1 MAGTGTGTIADDDA
15 APTSITL
22 TVDDDGVGEGEGAT
36 TITVTATVDGATRFA
51 DARTVRVSVSGS
63 GTAGAVDFAPVTAFD
78 IEIAAGAAS
87 GAGTFVLRPTDDA
100 VDETDETVT
109 VGGASG
115 GLTVN
120 PDTISLTDDDGA
132 PTSITLTVD
141 DDDVGEDDGATTITV
156 TATVNGATPFA
167 EVRMVRVSVSG
178 SGTAGAVDFAPV
190 TAFDVSIAAG
200 AASGTGTFVLRPTD
214 DAVDETDETVTV
226 GGTSSGLTVNSDT
239 ITLTDD
245 DATPTSI
252 TLTVDEGAVDEGDG
266 ATTITVTAAVDGA
279 TRFADDRTVRVSVSG
294 SGTAGTVDFAPVPA
308 FDVSIAAGAA
318 SGTGTFVLRPTDDAV
333 DETDETV
340 TMGGTSSGLAVN
352 PDTISLTDDD
362 GVPTSITLTVDDDD
376 VGEGDGTTTIT
387 VTATVN
393 GATPFAEVRTVR
405 VSVSGSGTAGAVDF
419 WAQSGFDISLA
430 AGAASGTGT
439 FMLRPTDDA
448 VDETDE
454 TVTVNGTSSGLTVN
468 SDTITL
474 TDDDAAPSSI
484 TLTVDDDSVGEG
496 EGDGATTITVTAA
509 VDGTTRFADSRTVR
523 VSVLGS
529 GTATAVDFAAV
540 PAFDITIAAGA
551 ASGTETFLLRPID
564 DAVDETDETVTVNG
578 AASGL
583 TVNSDT
589 ITLTD
594 DDAAPS
600 SITLT
605 VDDDGVDEG
614 DGATTIM
621 VTATVDGA
629 RRFAD
634 SRTVRVSVSGS
645 GTATAVDFAAVSAFD
660 VSIAAGAASGAGTFV
675 LTPTDDVLDETDETV
690 TVGGTSGGLTVNPD
704 TISLTDDDGAPTS
717 ITLTVDE
724 GAVDEGDG
732 ATTITVTATVNGATP
747 FAEDRTVRGSVSG
760 SGTAGAVD
768 FAPVSA
774 FDVSIAAGTASGTGT
789 FVLRPTDDAVD
800 ETDETVTVSGTSS
813 GLTVNSD
820 TIRLTDDDGTPTLTI
835 DSPSV
840 SEGDSGSKDLTFTVT
855 LSAAS
860 GKEVTVDWAERT
872 GGTATSRTDYTSV
885 TGGTLAFPAGATSRT
900 FNVSVTGDT
909 VDEADETILVS
920 LSDPTNATLSTAT
933 GTGTITDD
941 DGAPTITLTVD
952 DDGVGEGDGT
962 TTITVT
968 ATVDG
973 ATRFAEVRTVRV
985 SVSGSGMAGAVD
997 FAAVSAFD
1005 IEIAAGAAS
1014 GLQSFY
1020 LRPIDDAVDETD
1032 ETVTVSGASGGLT
1045 VNSDTITLTDDDAA
1059 PSSIT
1064 LTVDDDVVGEGD
1076 GATTITVTA
1085 TVDGATSFADDR
1097 TVRVSVSGSGTS
1109 GAVDFAAVPAFD
1121 VSIAAGAASGSGTFT
1136 LRPTGDALDE
1146 TDETVTVGGT
1156 SSGLTVNPDTI
1167 SLTDDD
1173 GVPTSITLTVDDDV
1187 VGEVDG
1193 ATTITVTA
1201 TVNGATQFAEVRTVR
1216 VSVSG
1221 SGTAGA
1227 VDFAPVSAF
1236 DVSIAAG
1243 AASGTGTF
1251 VLRPTDDALDETDE
1265 TVTVSGTSSGLT
1277 VNSDRIRLEDDDAAP
1292 SSITLTVH
1300 DVVVGEDDGAPT
1312 ITVTATVDGAT
1323 RFADARTV
1331 RVSVLGSGM
1340 VGAVDFAAV
1349 PAFDVEIAAGAARG
1363 TGTFV
1368 LRPTDDALDETDETV
1383 TVGGASSG
1391 LTVNSDTITLTDDD
1405 AAPSSITLTVDDDGV
1420 GEGDGATA
1428 ITVTATVD
1436 GTTRFVDS
1444 RTVRVSVSGS
1454 GTAGAVDFAPV
1465 TAFDI
1470 EIAAGAASGAGTFV
1484 LRPTGDAVDE
1494 TDETV
1499 TVSGISG
1506 SLTVNSDTISLTD
1519 DDGAPTSIT
1528 LTVDDDVVGEV
1539 DGATTITVTAT
1550 VNGATPFAEDRTVRV
1565 SVSGSGTATAVDF
1578 APVSAFDVS
1587 IAAGAASGTGTFVL
1601 TPTDDAVDETDETV
1615 TVGGTSS
1622 GLTVNSDTITL
1633 TDEDAAPSSI
1643 TLRATYDSI
1652 QETDEFNNIGVIATV
1667 DGATRF
1673 ADSRTVRVSVSGSG
1687 TAGAVD
1693 FLAHS
1698 GFDIEIAAGAA
1709 SGQRYFALRP
1719 INDRVDETDE
1729 TVTVSGTS
1737 SGLTVNSD
1745 TVTLIDDD
1753 AAPSSITLTVDDDVV
1768 GENDGAPTITVTATV
1783 DGATQFADARTVR
1796 VSVSGSGTAGA
1807 VDFAPVSAFDIEIAA
1822 GAASGSDTFTL
1833 RPIDDAVYE
1842 TAETVTVSG
1851 TSSGLRVNSDTVTLY
1866 DDDRDKVP
1874 RSITLTVDDDS
1885 VGEGDG
1891 ATTITVTAT
1900 VNGRGTARFAE
1911 AGTVRVSVSGSGTAG
1926 AVDFAPVSAFDVEIA
1941 AGAASGTGTFTLT
1954 PTDDVV
1960 DETDETVTVG
1970 GTSPRGIRV
1979 ISDTISLTDDDGAP
1993 TSITLTVDDDVVGE
2007 ADGATTITV
2016 TATVNGATPFAED
2029 RTVRVNISGGYAAT
2043 AVYFAQ
2049 VGDFDIEIAAG
2060 AASGTGTFEL
2070 TPTDDVMD
2078 ETDETVTVSGASS
2091 GLTVNSDTI
2100 TLTDDDAAP
2109 TSITLTVDDDV
2120 VGEVDGATTITVTA
2134 AVDGATR
2141 FADARTVRV
2150 NVSGSGTAGAVDF
2163 AAVPAFDIEIA
2174 VRAAS
2179 GTGTF
2184 VLTPT
2189 DDALDETDETVTVS
2203 GALSGLTVNSDTIRL
2218 TDDDAAPT
2226 SITLTVD
2233 DDSVDESDEVNRIQ
2247 VFARV
2252 DGTTRFAD
2260 ARTVRVNVSGSGTA
2274 TAMDFAA
2281 VPAFDIEI
2289 AAGATVGTGIF
2300 WLIPTDDALDETDET
2315 VTVSGTSNGLTV
2327 NSDTI
2332 TLTDNDAAPSSIT
2345 LTVHDDGVGEDDGAT
2360 TITVTATVDGATRFA
2375 EDRTVRVSVSGSGT
2389 ATAVDFAPVTA
2400 FDIEIAAGAASG
2412 TGTFELTPTD
2422 DSVDETDET
2431 VTVSGTSG
2439 GLTVNPDTISL
2450 TDDDAAPSS
2459 ITLTVGTDRYE
2470 GYNNG
2475 RKFGVEGSSTTF
2487 FVTATVDGATRFADS
2502 RTVRVSVSGS
2512 GTATAVDFA
2521 PVSAFDVSIAA
2532 GAASGTGTFV
2542 LRPTDDA
2549 LDETDETVTV
2559 SGMSSGLTVS
2569 SDTITLVDDD
2579 GGPTSI
2585 TLTVDDDGVFEDDGA
2600 TTITVTATVNG
2611 ATPFAEAR
2619 TVRVSVSGSGRATAV
2634 DFAAVPVFDITI
2646 AAGAGSSTGT
2656 FVLRPTDDAVDET
2669 PEIVTVGGTSSGLT
2683 VNSAKI
2689 TLVDD
2694 DAAPTSITLTVDDDD
2709 VGEGDGATTITV
2721 TATVDGARRFADSRT
2736 VRVSVSG
2743 SGRATAVDFAAV
2755 SAFDVEIA
2763 AGAGSGTGT
2772 FMLTPTDDAVD
2783 EIDETVTVGGT
2794 SSGLTVNS
2802 DTIRLT
2808 DDDGVPTSI
2817 TLTVDDDVVGEDDE
2831 GATLTVT
2838 ATLNGTTRFAEAR
2851 TVRVSVSGSGTAG
2864 AVDFWAQSAFDVEI
2878 AAGAGS
2884 GTGTFM
2890 LTPTDDALDETDET
2904 VTVSGT
2910 SSGLTVNSDT
2920 ITLTDDD
2927 AAPSSITLTVDD
2939 DDVGERDGATTL
2951 TVTATVDGATRFAD
2965 SRTVR
2970 VSVSGSGTA
2979 GAVDFAPVSAFD
2991 VEIAAGA
2998 ASGAGTFVL
3007 RPTDDALD
3015 ETDETVTVSG
3025 TSSGLT
3031 VNSDT
3036 ISLTDDDATPTITLT
3051 VDDDGVGEGD
3061 GATTLT
3067 VTATVDGATRF
3078 ADSRRVRVS
3087 VSGSG
3092 TATAVDFAAVPA
3104 FDVSIA
3110 AGAAS
3115 GAGTFVLRPTDD
3127 AVDETDE
3134 TVTVS
3139 GISGSLTVNSDTITL
3154 TDDDAAPTSI
3164 TLTVDDDGVGE
3175 GDGATT
3181 ITATAT
3187 VDGAT
3192 RFVDSRTVR
3201 VSVSGSGTVGAVDF
3215 APVTAFDVSIAAGAA
3230 SGAGTFVLTPTDD
3243 ALDETDETV
3252 TVSGISGSLTVNPD
3266 TISLTDD
3273 DGVPTSITL
3282 TVIYFDV
3289 VGEDDGATP
3298 ITVMATLNGTTRF
3311 AEVRTV
3317 RVSVSG
3323 SGTAGAVDF
3332 APVPAFDISIAA
3344 GAASNTRYFVL
3355 RPTDDALDETDET
3368 ITVSGTSSGLTVNS
3382 DTIRLTDDDGEPT
3395 LSIDSWRVSEGD
3407 SGSKDL
3413 TFTVTLSTASDRQV
3427 TVSYADATTGT
3438 ATSGVDYTTIAGGT
3452 LTFPAGA
3459 TSQTFNVSV
3468 TGDVLDES
3476 NETILV
3482 SLSDPTNATIS
3493 TATGTGTIAD
3503 DDAAPTS
3510 ITLTVD
3516 DDDVGEG
3523 DGATTITVT
3532 AAVDGATRFTD
3543 ARTVRVSVSGSSTA
3557 GAVDFSRLVSAFPIR
3572 IAAGAASGTGTFVL
3586 RPTDDALD
3594 ETDETVTVSGIS
3606 GSLTVNSDTIRLT
3619 DDDGEPIL
3627 SINSPS
3633 VSEGDS
3639 GSKYLTFTVTLSAV
3653 SGKEVTVD
3661 YADAGTGTATPSP
3674 NSVADYTAITGGT
3687 LTFPAGATSQSFD
3700 VSVTGDVLD
3709 ESHETLRVS
3718 LSDPTNATI
3727 STATGTGTITDDDGA
3742 ATSITLTVDD
3752 DNVGEGDGTTTIT
3765 VTATVDGA
3773 TRFADRRVVRV
3784 SVSSGTATA
3793 VDFGGG
3799 GGFDVEIAAGAASG
3813 AGTFVLTPTDD
3824 ALDETDETVTVSGTS
3839 SGLTVNSDTIT
3850 LTDNDAAPSLS
3861 IDSPSVREASGYYRY
3876 HNVDLT
3882 FTVTLSAASGKEVT
3896 VDYVDAG
3903 TGTATPSPNSV
3914 VDYIAITGGT
3924 LTFPAGATS
3933 QTFDVSVWSDSR
3945 DDPDETV
3952 VVTLSNAVNA
3962 TIGTATGTGTIT
3974 DDDAEPTLLINADHY
3989 ARPHRSPSVSEGDSG
4004 SKDLTFTV
4012 WLSPASGKEV
4022 TVDYADAGTGTAT
4035 SGTDYTAIT
4044 SGTLTFPE
4052 GTTRR
4057 EITVS
4062 VTGDTVDE
4070 ADETIQVSL
4079 SDPTNATISTATDT
4093 GTITDDDG
4101 APTITLTVDDDDV
4114 GEGDGAAT
4122 ITVTATVDGATR
4134 FADSRTVRVS
4144 VSGSGRATTVDFA
4157 AVSAFDIEI
4166 AAGAASGTGTF
4177 VLTPTDD
4184 VVDEIDETVI
4194 VSGTSSGLTVSS
4206 DTISL
4211 TDDDGVPTSITL
4223 TVDDDVVGEGD
4234 GATTITVTATVDGAT
4249 SFANDRT
4256 VVVSVSGSG
4265 TAGAVDFSV
4274 RSAAGGGRFPIRI
4287 AAGAASGAR
4296 TFMLTPT
4303 DDTLDETDETVTVSG
4318 ISANLTVNSDTI
4330 RLTDDDGEPTLS
4342 IDSWRVSEG
4351 DGGSKDLTF
4360 TVVLSAASGRQVT
4373 VDYADEGTGTAT
4385 SGTDYTAITSG
4396 TLTFPEGITRREITV
4411 SVTGD
4416 VLEESNETILVSL
4429 SDPTNAT
4436 LSTATGTG
4444 TITDDDGAPTI
4455 TLTVDDDDVGEGDGA
4470 TTITVTATVDGAT
4483 RFADART
4490 VRVSVS
4496 GSGTAGA
4503 VDFAAV
4509 SDFDVEIAAGAAS
4522 GAGTFT
4528 LRPTDDA
4535 LDETD
4540 ETVTVGGTS
4549 SGLTVN
4555 SDTIRLTDDDGAPTS
4570 ITLTVDD
4577 DDVGEGDGS
4586 TTITVTAT
4594 VDGATPFAEDRTVR
4608 ASVSGSGTAGAV
4620 DFAPVTAFDVSIAA
4634 GATSGA
4640 GTFVL
4645 RPTDD
4650 TLDETDETVTVG
4662 GASSGLTVNS
4672 DTIRLTDDDGEPALS
4687 IDSWRVS
4694 EGDGGSKDLTFT
4706 VVLSAASG
4714 KEVTVDYADAGTGT
4728 ATSGVDYTA
4737 IAGGTLIFP
4746 AGATSQSFD
4755 VSVTGDVLDESHETL
4770 RVSLSDPTNATISTA
4785 TGTGTITDDDGAPT
4799 ITLTVDDDD
4808 VGEGDGGHHHHRHRC
4823 GGRHHAV
4830 RRGQDGPGERV
4841 GERHGG
4847 GGGLRAGVGLR
4858 HLDCRRGGE
4867 RRGDFR
4873 ADADRRRCGRDR
4885 RDGDR
4890 EQPVERLDGELRH
4903 DPPHGRRRGAEFDHL
4918 DGGRR
4923 RRGRGGRGHP
4933 HHGDGHVERYDDPV
4947 RRGQD
4952 GPGECVGERHGGGGG
4967 LLGAYVRRRG
4977 PLPHPDRRRGGERH
4991 GDLRAEADRRHVG
5004 RDRRDRHGERHG
5016 ERPDGEFG
5024 HDPPDGRR
5032 RGADPVHR
5040 FVESERGGRR
5050 FEGLDVHGG
5059 PERGQRQAGDGGL
5072 RRRGD
5077 GDGHFGD
5084 RLHGHHQR
5092 HADLPRG
5099 HHQTGDHGVGDG
5111 RRSGGVE
5118 RDDPGV
5124 AERPDERNALDG
5136 HRYGDDHG
5144 RRRGA
5149 DHHADGGRRRRGRGR
5164 RRHHDHGDGHGGR
5177 RDAVRRFQDGPG
5189 ERVGERDGGGGGL
5202 RGGVGL
5208 RHRDCRRGGERHGDV
5223 HADADRRRGGRDR
5236 RDRHG
5241 GRHVERPDGELRH
5254 DPPHGRRR
5262 GADLDHADGGRRCR
5276 GRGRRGHHHHG
5287 DRHGE
5292 RRHAVCRGQDGA
5304 GECVGE
5310 RDGGGGGLRAG
5321 DGLRRLDRRRGDER
5335 HGDLHAEA
5343 DRRLGGRDR
5352 RDGHGER
5359 RVERPDGEF
5368 GHDPPDGRRRGAD
5381 PVHRFVESERGGQRF
5396 EGLDVHGGPERGQR
5410 QAGDS
5415 ELCRRHHGDGY
5426 IGGGL
5431 HGDRGG
5437 HADLPRG
5444 RHQPEFR
5451 CLGDGRRSGR
5461 VARDAPGVAE
5471 RPDERNALDGHRDG
5485 DDHGRRRGADHHAGG
5500 GRRRRGRGRRGH
5512 HHHRHRRGGRHHA
5525 VRRGQDGSGGRV
5537 GERDGGGGGLRAGV
5551 GLRHLDHRRGGERR
5565 GDLRADAD
5573 RRRVGRD
5580 RRDRHGERHFRQPDG
5595 ELRHDHVD

>member
-1 MAGTGTGTIADDDA
+1 
-15 APTSITL
+15 
-22 TVDDDGVGEGEGAT
+22 
-36 TITVTATVDGATRFA
+36 
-51 DARTVRVSVSGS
+51 
-63 GTAGAVDFAPVTAFD
+63 
-78 IEIAAGAAS
+78 
-87 GAGTFVLRPTDDA
+87 
-100 VDETDETVT
+100 
-109 VGGASG
+109 
-115 GLTVN
+115 
-120 PDTISLTDDDGA
+120 
-132 PTSITLTVD
+132 
-141 DDDVGEDDGATTITV
+141 
-156 TATVNGATPFA
+156 
-167 EVRMVRVSVSG
+167 
-178 SGTAGAVDFAPV
+178 
-190 TAFDVSIAAG
+190 
-200 AASGTGTFVLRPTD
+200 
-214 DAVDETDETVTV
+214 
-226 GGTSSGLTVNSDT
+226 
-239 ITLTDD
+239 
-245 DATPTSI
+245 
-252 TLTVDEGAVDEGDG
+252 
-266 ATTITVTAAVDGA
+266 
-279 TRFADDRTVRVSVSG
+279 
-294 SGTAGTVDFAPVPA
+294 
-308 FDVSIAAGAA
+308 
-318 SGTGTFVLRPTDDAV
+318 
-333 DETDETV
+333 
-340 TMGGTSSGLAVN
+340 
-352 PDTISLTDDD
+352 
-362 GVPTSITLTVDDDD
+362 
-376 VGEGDGTTTIT
+376 
-387 VTATVN
+387 
-393 GATPFAEVRTVR
+393 
-405 VSVSGSGTAGAVDF
+405 
-419 WAQSGFDISLA
+419 
-430 AGAASGTGT
+430 
-439 FMLRPTDDA
+439 
-448 VDETDE
+448 
-454 TVTVNGTSSGLTVN
+454 
-468 SDTITL
+468 
-474 TDDDAAPSSI
+474 
-484 TLTVDDDSVGEG
+484 
-496 EGDGATTITVTAA
+496 
-509 VDGTTRFADSRTVR
+509 
-523 VSVLGS
+523 
-529 GTATAVDFAAV
+529 
-540 PAFDITIAAGA
+540 
-551 ASGTETFLLRPID
+551 
-564 DAVDETDETVTVNG
+564 
-578 AASGL
+578 
-583 TVNSDT
+583 
-589 ITLTD
+589 
-594 DDAAPS
+594 
-600 SITLT
+600 
-605 VDDDGVDEG
+605 
-614 DGATTIM
+614 
-621 VTATVDGA
+621 
-629 RRFAD
+629 
-634 SRTVRVSVSGS
+634 
-645 GTATAVDFAAVSAFD
+645 
-660 VSIAAGAASGAGTFV
+660 
-675 LTPTDDVLDETDETV
+675 
-690 TVGGTSGGLTVNPD
+690 
-704 TISLTDDDGAPTS
+704 
-717 ITLTVDE
+717 
-724 GAVDEGDG
+724 
-732 ATTITVTATVNGATP
+732 
-747 FAEDRTVRGSVSG
+747 
-760 SGTAGAVD
+760 
-768 FAPVSA
+768 
-774 FDVSIAAGTASGTGT
+774 
-789 FVLRPTDDAVD
+789 
-800 ETDETVTVSGTSS
+800 
-813 GLTVNSD
+813 
-820 TIRLTDDDGTPTLTI
+820 
-835 DSPSV
+835 
-840 SEGDSGSKDLTFTVT
+840 
-855 LSAAS
+855 
-860 GKEVTVDWAERT
+860 
-872 GGTATSRTDYTSV
+872 
-885 TGGTLAFPAGATSRT
+885 
-900 FNVSVTGDT
+900 
-909 VDEADETILVS
+909 
-920 LSDPTNATLSTAT
+920 
-933 GTGTITDD
+933 
-941 DGAPTITLTVD
+941 
-952 DDGVGEGDGT
+952 
-962 TTITVT
+962 
-968 ATVDG
+968 
-973 ATRFAEVRTVRV
+973 
-985 SVSGSGMAGAVD
+985 
-997 FAAVSAFD
+997 
-1005 IEIAAGAAS
+1005 
-1014 GLQSFY
+1014 
-1020 LRPIDDAVDETD
+1020 
-1032 ETVTVSGASGGLT
+1032 
-1045 VNSDTITLTDDDAA
+1045 
-1059 PSSIT
+1059 
-1064 LTVDDDVVGEGD
+1064 
-1076 GATTITVTA
+1076 
-1085 TVDGATSFADDR
+1085 
-1097 TVRVSVSGSGTS
+1097 
-1109 GAVDFAAVPAFD
+1109 
-1121 VSIAAGAASGSGTFT
+1121 
-1136 LRPTGDALDE
+1136 
-1146 TDETVTVGGT
+1146 
-1156 SSGLTVNPDTI
+1156 
-1167 SLTDDD
+1167 
-1173 GVPTSITLTVDDDV
+1173 
-1187 VGEVDG
+1187 
-1193 ATTITVTA
+1193 
-1201 TVNGATQFAEVRTVR
+1201 
-1216 VSVSG
+1216 
-1221 SGTAGA
+1221 
-1227 VDFAPVSAF
+1227 
-1236 DVSIAAG
+1236 
-1243 AASGTGTF
+1243 
-1251 VLRPTDDALDETDE
+1251 
-1265 TVTVSGTSSGLT
+1265 
-1277 VNSDRIRLEDDDAAP
+1277 
-1292 SSITLTVH
+1292 
-1300 DVVVGEDDGAPT
+1300 
-1312 ITVTATVDGAT
+1312 
-1323 RFADARTV
+1323 
-1331 RVSVLGSGM
+1331 
-1340 VGAVDFAAV
+1340 
-1349 PAFDVEIAAGAARG
+1349 
-1363 TGTFV
+1363 
-1368 LRPTDDALDETDETV
+1368 
-1383 TVGGASSG
+1383 
-1391 LTVNSDTITLTDDD
+1391 
-1405 AAPSSITLTVDDDGV
+1405 
-1420 GEGDGATA
+1420 
-1428 ITVTATVD
+1428 
-1436 GTTRFVDS
+1436 
-1444 RTVRVSVSGS
+1444 
-1454 GTAGAVDFAPV
+1454 
-1465 TAFDI
+1465 
-1470 EIAAGAASGAGTFV
+1470 
-1484 LRPTGDAVDE
+1484 
-1494 TDETV
+1494 
-1499 TVSGISG
+1499 
-1506 SLTVNSDTISLTD
+1506 
-1519 DDGAPTSIT
+1519 
-1528 LTVDDDVVGEV
+1528 
-1539 DGATTITVTAT
+1539 
-1550 VNGATPFAEDRTVRV
+1550 
-1565 SVSGSGTATAVDF
+1565 
-1578 APVSAFDVS
+1578 
-1587 IAAGAASGTGTFVL
+1587 
-1601 TPTDDAVDETDETV
+1601 
-1615 TVGGTSS
+1615 
-1622 GLTVNSDTITL
+1622 
-1633 TDEDAAPSSI
+1633 
-1643 TLRATYDSI
+1643 
-1652 QETDEFNNIGVIATV
+1652 
-1667 DGATRF
+1667 
-1673 ADSRTVRVSVSGSG
+1673 
-1687 TAGAVD
+1687 
-1693 FLAHS
+1693 
-1698 GFDIEIAAGAA
+1698 
-1709 SGQRYFALRP
+1709 
-1719 INDRVDETDE
+1719 
-1729 TVTVSGTS
+1729 
-1737 SGLTVNSD
+1737 
-1745 TVTLIDDD
+1745 
-1753 AAPSSITLTVDDDVV
+1753 
-1768 GENDGAPTITVTATV
+1768 
-1783 DGATQFADARTVR
+1783 
-1796 VSVSGSGTAGA
+1796 
-1807 VDFAPVSAFDIEIAA
+1807 
-1822 GAASGSDTFTL
+1822 
-1833 RPIDDAVYE
+1833 
-1842 TAETVTVSG
+1842 
-1851 TSSGLRVNSDTVTLY
+1851 
-1866 DDDRDKVP
+1866 
-1874 RSITLTVDDDS
+1874 
-1885 VGEGDG
+1885 
-1891 ATTITVTAT
+1891 
-1900 VNGRGTARFAE
+1900 
-1911 AGTVRVSVSGSGTAG
+1911 
-1926 AVDFAPVSAFDVEIA
+1926 
-1941 AGAASGTGTFTLT
+1941 
-1954 PTDDVV
+1954 
-1960 DETDETVTVG
+1960 
-1970 GTSPRGIRV
+1970 
-1979 ISDTISLTDDDGAP
+1979 
-1993 TSITLTVDDDVVGE
+1993 
-2007 ADGATTITV
+2007 
-2016 TATVNGATPFAED
+2016 
-2029 RTVRVNISGGYAAT
+2029 
-2043 AVYFAQ
+2043 
-2049 VGDFDIEIAAG
+2049 
-2060 AASGTGTFEL
+2060 
-2070 TPTDDVMD
+2070 
-2078 ETDETVTVSGASS
+2078 
-2091 GLTVNSDTI
+2091 
-2100 TLTDDDAAP
+2100 
-2109 TSITLTVDDDV
+2109 
-2120 VGEVDGATTITVTA
+2120 
-2134 AVDGATR
+2134 
-2141 FADARTVRV
+2141 
-2150 NVSGSGTAGAVDF
+2150 
-2163 AAVPAFDIEIA
+2163 
-2174 VRAAS
+2174 
-2179 GTGTF
+2179 
-2184 VLTPT
+2184 
-2189 DDALDETDETVTVS
+2189 
-2203 GALSGLTVNSDTIRL
+2203 
-2218 TDDDAAPT
+2218 
-2226 SITLTVD
+2226 
-2233 DDSVDESDEVNRIQ
+2233 
-2247 VFARV
+2247 
-2252 DGTTRFAD
+2252 
-2260 ARTVRVNVSGSGTA
+2260 
-2274 TAMDFAA
+2274 
-2281 VPAFDIEI
+2281 
-2289 AAGATVGTGIF
+2289 
-2300 WLIPTDDALDETDET
+2300 
-2315 VTVSGTSNGLTV
+2315 
-2327 NSDTI
+2327 
-2332 TLTDNDAAPSSIT
+2332 
-2345 LTVHDDGVGEDDGAT
+2345 
-2360 TITVTATVDGATRFA
+2360 
-2375 EDRTVRVSVSGSGT
+2375 
-2389 ATAVDFAPVTA
+2389 
-2400 FDIEIAAGAASG
+2400 
-2412 TGTFELTPTD
+2412 
-2422 DSVDETDET
+2422 
-2431 VTVSGTSG
+2431 
-2439 GLTVNPDTISL
+2439 
-2450 TDDDAAPSS
+2450 
-2459 ITLTVGTDRYE
+2459 
-2470 GYNNG
+2470 
-2475 RKFGVEGSSTTF
+2475 
-2487 FVTATVDGATRFADS
+2487 
-2502 RTVRVSVSGS
+2502 
-2512 GTATAVDFA
+2512 
-2521 PVSAFDVSIAA
+2521 
-2532 GAASGTGTFV
+2532 
-2542 LRPTDDA
+2542 
-2549 LDETDETVTV
+2549 
-2559 SGMSSGLTVS
+2559 
-2569 SDTITLVDDD
+2569 
-2579 GGPTSI
+2579 
-2585 TLTVDDDGVFEDDGA
+2585 
-2600 TTITVTATVNG
+2600 
-2611 ATPFAEAR
+2611 
-2619 TVRVSVSGSGRATAV
+2619 
-2634 DFAAVPVFDITI
+2634 
-2646 AAGAGSSTGT
+2646 
-2656 FVLRPTDDAVDET
+2656 
-2669 PEIVTVGGTSSGLT
+2669 
-2683 VNSAKI
+2683 
-2689 TLVDD
+2689 
-2694 DAAPTSITLTVDDDD
+2694 
-2709 VGEGDGATTITV
+2709 
-2721 TATVDGARRFADSRT
+2721 
-2736 VRVSVSG
+2736 
-2743 SGRATAVDFAAV
+2743 
-2755 SAFDVEIA
+2755 
-2763 AGAGSGTGT
+2763 
-2772 FMLTPTDDAVD
+2772 MLTPTDDAVD

-2951 TVTATVDGATRFAD
+2951 TVTATVNGATRFAED
-2965 SRTVR
+2965 RTVR

-3154 TDDDAAPTSI
+3154 TDDDAAPSSI

-4144 VSGSGRATTVDFA
+4144 VSGSGRATAVDFA

-4223 TVDDDVVGEGD
+4223 TVDDDDVGEGD

-4416 VLEESNETILVSL
+4416 VLEESHETILVSL

-4608 ASVSGSGTAGAV
+4608 VSVSGSGTAGAV

-4672 DTIRLTDDDGEPALS
+4672 DTIRLTDDDGEPTLS

-4737 IAGGTLIFP
+4737 IAGGTLTFP

-4770 RVSLSDPTNATISTA
+4770 RVSLSDPTNATLSTA

-4808 VGEGDGGHHHHRHRC
+4808 VGEGDGATTITVTAAVDGTTRFAEARTVRVSVSGSGTAGAVDFAPVSDFDIEIAAGAASGAGTFVLTPTDDAVDEIDETVIVSSPSSGLTVNSDTIRLTDDDGVPSSITLTVDDDVVGEGDGDTPITVTATLNGTTTRFAEARTVRVSVSGSGTAGAVDFSVRTSAG
-4823 GGRHHAV
+4823 GGRFPIRIAAGAASGTGTFVLRPTDDTLDETDETVTVSGTVSGLTVNSDTIRLTDDDGEPTLSIDSWRVSEGDGGSKDLTFTVVLSAASGRQVTVDYADEGTGTATSGTDYTAITSGTLTFPEGITRREITVSVTGDVLEESNETILVSLSDPTNATLSTATGTGTITDDDGVPTITLTVDDDDVGEGDGATTITVTATVDGATRFADSRTVRVSVSGSGTAGAV
-4830 RRGQDGPGERV
+4830 DFAPVSAFDIEIAAGAASGTGTFTLTPTDDVVDEADETVTVGGTSSGLTVNSDTIRLTDDDGAPTSITLTVDDDDVGEDDGATTITVTATVNGATPFAEDRTVRVSVSGGGTAGAVDFAPVTAFDVSIAAGATSGAGTFVLRPTDDTLDETDETVTVSGASSGLTVNSDTIRLSDDDGEPTLSIDSWRVSEGDSGSKDLTFTVVLSAASGRQVTVSYADATTGTATSGVDYTAIAGGTLTFPAGATSQSFDVSVTGDVLDESHETLRVSLSDPTNATLSTATGTGTITDDDGAPTITLAVDDDDVGESDGATTITVTAAVDGTTRFAEARTVRV
-4841 GERHGG
+4841 GVSGSGTAGAVDFAPVSGFDISITAGAASGAGTFVLRPTDNAVDETDETVTVSGISGSLTVNSGTITLTDDDAAPTLSINSPSVTEGDSGSATLAFTVTLSAASGRQVTVSYADATTGTATSGTDYAAITGG
-4847 GGGLRAGVGLR
+4847 TLTFPAGATSQSFDVSVTGDVLDESIETILVSLSDPTNAVVSTVAGTGTGTITDDDAAPSSIILTVDDDGVG
-4858 HLDCRRGGE
+4858 E
-4867 RRGDFR
+4867 
-4873 ADADRRRCGRDR
+4873 
-4885 RDGDR
+4885 
-4890 EQPVERLDGELRH
+4890 
-4903 DPPHGRRRGAEFDHL
+4903 
-4918 DGGRR
+4918 
-4923 RRGRGGRGHP
+4923 
-4933 HHGDGHVERYDDPV
+4933 GDGATTITVTAAVDGATRFADDRTVRVSVSGSGTAGAVDFAPV
-4947 RRGQD
+4947 SAFDISIAAGAASGTGTFVLRPTDDAVDETDETVTVGGTSSGLTVNPDTISLTDDD
-4952 GPGECVGERHGGGGG
+4952 GAPTSITLTVDDDVVGEADGATTITVTATVNGATPFADDRTVRVSVSGSGTAGTVDFAPVSAFDISIAAGAASGTGTFVLRPTDDAVDETDETVTVSGASSG
-4967 LLGAYVRRRG
+4967 LTVKL
-4977 PLPHPDRRRGGERH
+4977 
-4991 GDLRAEADRRHVG
+4991 
-5004 RDRRDRHGERHG
+5004 
-5016 ERPDGEFG
+5016 G
-5024 HDPPDGRR
+5024 HDRVDRRR
-5032 RGADPVHR
+5032 RGAD
-5040 FVESERGGRR
+5040 F
-5050 FEGLDVHGG
+5050 
-5059 PERGQRQAGDGGL
+5059 
-5072 RRRGD
+5072 
-5077 GDGHFGD
+5077 
-5084 RLHGHHQR
+5084 HH
-5092 HADLPRG
+5092 P
-5099 HHQTGDHGVGDG
+5099 
-5111 RRSGGVE
+5111 
-5118 RDDPGV
+5118 
-5124 AERPDERNALDG
+5124 
-5136 HRYGDDHG
+5136 
-5144 RRRGA
+5144 
-5149 DHHADGGRRRRGRGR
+5149 DGGRRRRGRGR
-5164 RRHHDHGDGHGGR
+5164 R
-5177 RDAVRRFQDGPG
+5177 GP
-5189 ERVGERDGGGGGL
+5189 
-5202 RGGVGL
+5202 
-5208 RHRDCRRGGERHGDV
+5208 
-5223 HADADRRRGGRDR
+5223 
-5236 RDRHG
+5236 
-5241 GRHVERPDGELRH
+5241 
-5254 DPPHGRRR
+5254 PPSR
-5262 GADLDHADGGRRCR
+5262 
-5276 GRGRRGHHHHG
+5276 
-5287 DRHGE
+5287 
-5292 RRHAVCRGQDGA
+5292 
-5304 GECVGE
+5304 
-5310 RDGGGGGLRAG
+5310 
-5321 DGLRRLDRRRGDER
+5321 
-5335 HGDLHAEA
+5335 
-5343 DRRLGGRDR
+5343 
-5352 RDGHGER
+5352 
-5359 RVERPDGEF
+5359 
-5368 GHDPPDGRRRGAD
+5368 
-5381 PVHRFVESERGGQRF
+5381 
-5396 EGLDVHGGPERGQR
+5396 
-5410 QAGDS
+5410 
-5415 ELCRRHHGDGY
+5415 
-5426 IGGGL
+5426 
-5431 HGDRGG
+5431 
-5437 HADLPRG
+5437 
-5444 RHQPEFR
+5444 
-5451 CLGDGRRSGR
+5451 
-5461 VARDAPGVAE
+5461 
-5471 RPDERNALDGHRDG
+5471 
-5485 DDHGRRRGADHHAGG
+5485 
-5500 GRRRRGRGRRGH
+5500 
-5512 HHHRHRRGGRHHA
+5512 
-5525 VRRGQDGSGGRV
+5525 
-5537 GERDGGGGGLRAGV
+5537 
-5551 GLRHLDHRRGGERR
+5551 
-5565 GDLRADAD
+5565 
-5573 RRRVGRD
+5573 
-5580 RRDRHGERHFRQPDG
+5580 
-5595 ELRHDHVD
+5595 